1 MSATKEKGVPSEW
14 VCGKCGEQLQFGKV
28 GVAYLR
34 SHFTVDLLKCSKCGL
49 VLITEALAL
58 GKMVEAEKA
67 LEDK

>member
-1 MSATKEKGVPSEW
+1 MIASRDKGIPSEW

-28 GVAYLR
+28 TVAYLR

-49 VLITEALAL
+49 VLITEALAV
-58 GKMVEAEKA
+58 GKMLEAEKA